1 MGVIREKEE
10 SPYSVAVLAV
20 KLAGAAERSLM
31 HSLWWEGR
39 PGESSQG
46 RDKAGLGESSPVNVP
61 PGSQKS
67 LSGLWSGHHFRLRAD
82 NNFSLWNFIV
92 LVQETLKS
100 VLSFQP
106 NKGSDCWSLSCAW
119 YLDLVPQHMTTVPYR
134 GDRDTL
140 DWTLEILIWST
151 QYRLISPHSK

>member
-1 MGVIREKEE
+1 MWRVSCCHRAEPGCWYSVGPPRPGQQSSRHKHGLVIREIEE

-67 LSGLWSGHHFRLRAD
+67 LSGLWSGQHFRLRAD

-106 NKGSDCWSLSCAW
+106 NKGSDCWSLSC
-119 YLDLVPQHMTTVPYR
+119 
-134 GDRDTL
+134 
-140 DWTLEILIWST
+140 
-151 QYRLISPHSK
+151 